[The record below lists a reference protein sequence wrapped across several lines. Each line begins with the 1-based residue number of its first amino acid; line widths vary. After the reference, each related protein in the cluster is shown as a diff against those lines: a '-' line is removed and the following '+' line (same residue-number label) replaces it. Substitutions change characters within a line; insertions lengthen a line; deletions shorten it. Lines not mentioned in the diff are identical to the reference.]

1 LRHKVKTW
9 LGNNMDA
16 FSNADGKSRPFKY
29 LVIFGI
35 IPTAIKDENENE
47 NENEKEFYHSLPFQD
62 VDYMMGR

>member
-1 LRHKVKTW
+1 
-9 LGNNMDA
+9 MDA

-62 VDYMMGR
+62 VDNMMGR